1 MYYSYFKIITESSSL
16 SDGVNKL
23 INDNITEYP
32 AHINTLK
39 RFNLYPEVSLLIII
53 ITVAI
58 LVNNLLLSYWSC
70 HFFEAL
76 VGDTCNCVFLLPV
89 PFFVYLNY
97 FSFKLMLGVMYRGLK
112 TVANRLKLDFEKC
125 SKIER
130 GYGLSMIVTCT
141 GRASFCLSIFSSF
154 SPPSL
159 PLLSLFFSLGIT
171 VPPYFYV
178 YSIFA
183 LNSLL
188 PVSIFLLSY
197 YLRYAPPIHMSRCY
211 VTKYSNSIFGAV
223 MSVVFFFYN
232 HSEVR
237 TVINNG

>member
-1 MYYSYFKIITESSSL
+1 
-16 SDGVNKL
+16 
-23 INDNITEYP
+23 
-32 AHINTLK
+32 
-39 RFNLYPEVSLLIII
+39 
-53 ITVAI
+53 
-58 LVNNLLLSYWSC
+58 
-70 HFFEAL
+70 
-76 VGDTCNCVFLLPV
+76 
-89 PFFVYLNY
+89 
-97 FSFKLMLGVMYRGLK
+97 MLGVMYRGLK

-141 GRASFCLSIFSSF
+141 GRVSVFQYFPLSLLPLSLF
-154 SPPSL
+154 SPF
-159 PLLSLFFSLGIT
+159 FFSLGIT

-232 HSEVR
+232 HSEVG
-237 TVINNG
+237 TVIKNG